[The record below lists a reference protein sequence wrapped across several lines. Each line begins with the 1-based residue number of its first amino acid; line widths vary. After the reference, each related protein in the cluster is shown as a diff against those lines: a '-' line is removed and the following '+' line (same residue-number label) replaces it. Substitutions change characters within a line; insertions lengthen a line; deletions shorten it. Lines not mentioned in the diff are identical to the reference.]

1 MIQLDEASARALSRF
16 GEEVLNIDARA
27 RCSDKYFRQHFVT
40 FAKNPFMRDAFIALK
55 TALDAPCAYDD
66 VENKQ
71 PPKEA

>member
-1 MIQLDEASARALSRF
+1 MVLIDETTAKALSRF
-16 GEEVLNIDARA
+16 GKEVLNIDARA

-55 TALDAPCAYDD
+55 RALDAPCAHED
-66 VENKQ
+66 VDNAE

>member
-1 MIQLDEASARALSRF
+1 MVLIDETTAKALSRF

-55 TALDAPCAYDD
+55 RALDAPCVHDD
-66 VENKQ
+66 VENEH
-71 PPKEA
+71 PHKEA

>member
-1 MIQLDEASARALSRF
+1 MVLIDETTAKVLSRF

-55 TALDAPCAYDD
+55 RALDAPCAHDD
-66 VENKQ
+66 VENEH

>member
-1 MIQLDEASARALSRF
+1 MVLIDETTAKALSRF

-40 FAKNPFMRDAFIALK
+40 FAKNPFMRDAFNALK
-55 TALDAPCAYDD
+55 RALDAPCAHDD
-66 VENKQ
+66 VENEH

>member
-1 MIQLDEASARALSRF
+1 MVLIDETTAKALSRF

-55 TALDAPCAYDD
+55 MALDVPCAHDD
-66 VENKQ
+66 VENEQ
-71 PPKEA
+71 PPKES

>member
-1 MIQLDEASARALSRF
+1 MVLIDDTTAKVLSRF

-55 TALDAPCAYDD
+55 RALDAPCAHED
-66 VENKQ
+66 VDNAE

>member
-1 MIQLDEASARALSRF
+1 MVLIDETTAKALSRF

-55 TALDAPCAYDD
+55 RALDTPCAHDD
-66 VENKQ
+66 VENEQ
-71 PPKEA
+71 PPKES

>member
-1 MIQLDEASARALSRF
+1 MVLIDDTTAKALSRF

-55 TALDAPCAYDD
+55 RALDAPCAHDD
-66 VENKQ
+66 VENEH

>member
-16 GEEVLNIDARA
+16 GEEVLDIDARA

-55 TALDAPCAYDD
+55 TALESPCEHED
-66 VENKQ
+66 VENDEL
-71 PPKEA
+71 PK

>member
-1 MIQLDEASARALSRF
+1 MVLIDETTAKALSRF

-55 TALDAPCAYDD
+55 RALCAPCAHDD
-66 VENKQ
+66 VENEQ

>member
-1 MIQLDEASARALSRF
+1 MVLIDETTAKAPSRF

-40 FAKNPFMRDAFIALK
+40 FAKNPFIGDAFMPLERPLA
-55 TALDAPCAYDD
+55 APCAHDD
-66 VENKQ
+66 VGNAE

>member
-1 MIQLDEASARALSRF
+1 MVLIDETTAKALSRF

-55 TALDAPCAYDD
+55 RALDEPCAHDD
-66 VENKQ
+66 VGNEQ
-71 PPKEA
+71 PLKEP

>member
-1 MIQLDEASARALSRF
+1 MVLIDETTAKALSRF

-55 TALDAPCAYDD
+55 RALDAPCAHED
-66 VENKQ
+66 VDNAE

>member
-1 MIQLDEASARALSRF
+1 MVLIDETTAKVLSRF

-55 TALDAPCAYDD
+55 RALDAPCAHED
-66 VENKQ
+66 VDNAE